1 MRLFSFLSALLIGS
15 AAIAAEVL
23 YYDTFDTP
31 ESLKRY
37 NHWCPAASGGRF
49 DFDAQEGKSK
59 PGCGYFSVSMRAA
72 LSYRLRNIDPAGG
85 LYRFSCYTKS
95 DTPGM
100 GTFSVKMYPSIN
112 RKGEV
117 IPLSSSSLP
126 VLVTK
131 DWTYQETYLRIPP
144 QGKYNLGQGL
154 GFMVQ
159 AVLQNFSGKLFIDDY
174 KVEKVASYGVWHEN
188 FTDKATAESWGLSGR
203 SNGIEG
209 VAEMK
214 YIDNGFSDPGAWQ
227 ISWKSGKSGYGVAPK
242 KPLQVKDFGSGDY
255 ALDAAIAST
264 AGAAAVLAIDVYDA
278 SGKVIESFSSDPIAV
293 NNDYKIVSLPFTL
306 RKDAAAFSPVVINS
320 GKGIVKFDNVVI
332 RKASEAEK
340 ALLERNRKAPLWS
353 IVYPFDFYS
362 YIDREEP
369 NIKLLAGRTSYIKL
383 MLAGDK
389 TLQGDTVVEVML
401 PEELEVL
408 SAQFSTYGP
417 EIPFQQL
424 RKSDAG
430 TRRYRFVN
438 PYNWA
443 KYMMRTNPNH
453 YTGLQIIVRAAD
465 KVGKVA
471 PMKTNM
477 RVGSVLGE
485 QRTLPVELVK
495 PEPEA
500 VYMPEFRIGGWGG
513 GSVLVRNAEAR
524 KELIS
529 SIVKSGITFGSVH
542 ESQYNLTE
550 DAKKLGFMPCVLV
563 HSPANANIYKGQG
576 ITDYPCRTLNDG
588 RTDKGHLALGAA
600 LNDPKFTAAYKKYIK
615 KALSLLPKT
624 GHAIVEIDIEFWGTG
639 QSHISCFHES
649 TIAEFRKWAKIDKSV
664 KLDSKI
670 ILKSYFDQWSKFRR
684 YYTVKMHKYVKDL
697 VHELRK
703 DCEFVAYDYTLNLD
717 GSEPAFAKTVPTVA
731 MDYDKGDAIDAHQVS
746 YYNYE
751 GTSFLD
757 HADNDAR
764 RFSKPVW
771 GVPYICEAL
780 PSVQQPGWSYHH
792 PSKEEV
798 RLEVLG
804 AAASGLKGF
813 AYFTG
818 KAYDASR
825 LNAINSGL
833 NAVAKYKDYYFKG
846 KRADKTVA
854 LKGMTANMR
863 YRVHEYQGR
872 KLVTIFNC
880 GKTDETV
887 TLPGGAKV
895 TVKTMDFIQQII
907 K

>member
-1 MRLFSFLSALLIGS
+1 MRLLFLFAALFAGS
-15 AAIAAEVL
+15 LALSEVL
-23 YYDTFDTP
+23 YFDTFDTP

-37 NHWCPAASGGRF
+37 NHWSPAASGGRF
-49 DFDAQEGKSK
+49 DFDAKEGKSK

-72 LSYRLRNIDPAGG
+72 LSYRLRKLDPAGG
-85 LYRFSCYTKS
+85 IYRFSCYTKS

-100 GTFSVKMYPSIN
+100 GTFTVKMYPSIN

-117 IPLSSSSLP
+117 IPLSSSSTP

-144 QGKYNLGQGL
+144 QGKYNLGQGI

-174 KVEKVASYGVWHEN
+174 KVEKVASYGIWGEN
-188 FTDKATAESWGLSGR
+188 FTDKSTAASWGLSGR

-209 VAEMK
+209 TAEMK
-214 YIDNGFSDPGAWQ
+214 YIDSGFSDPGAWQ
-227 ISWKSGKSGYGVAPK
+227 ITWKSGKSGYGVAPK
-242 KPLQVKDFGSGDY
+242 KPLQVKDFGNGDF

-264 AGAAAVLAIDVYDA
+264 AGAAAVMVVDVYDA
-278 SGKVIESFSSDPIAV
+278 AGKVIKSFSGEPVAV

-306 RKDAAAFSPVVINS
+306 DKDAVSFSPVITNS

-340 ALLERNRKAPLWS
+340 TLLERNRKAPLWS

-389 TLQGDTVVEVML
+389 TLKGDTVIDLTL

-424 RKSDAG
+424 RKSEAG
-430 TRRYRFVN
+430 TKRYRFVN

-443 KYMMRTNPNH
+443 RYMMRNNPNH

-471 PMKTNM
+471 PLKTDM
-477 RVGSVLGE
+477 RIGSVQGE
-485 QRTLPVELVK
+485 QRTLAVELVK

-550 DAKKLGFMPCVLV
+550 DAKKLGFMPGILI
-563 HSPANANIYKGQG
+563 HSPDYVNIYKGQG
-576 ITDYPCRTLNDG
+576 MTDLPMRTLNDG
-588 RTDKGHLALGAA
+588 RTDKGHIALGAA
-600 LNDPKFTAAYKKYIK
+600 LNDPKFQAAYKKHIK

-624 GHAIVEIDIEFWGTG
+624 GHCIVEIDIEFWGTG
-639 QSHISCFHES
+639 QSHISCFHPS
-649 TIAEFRKWAKIDKSV
+649 TIAEFRKWAKIGDDV

-670 ILKSYFDQWSKFRR
+670 ILKSYFNQWSKFRR
-684 YYTVKMHKYVKDL
+684 AYTVRMHKYVKEL

-717 GSEPAFAKTVPTVA
+717 GSEPAFARTVPTVA

-751 GTSFLD
+751 GVVFLD
-757 HADNDAR
+757 HADNDAKK
-764 RFSKPVW
+764 FSKPVW

-792 PSKEEV
+792 PCKEEV
-798 RLEVLG
+798 RMEVLG

-833 NAVAKYKDYYFKG
+833 NAVARYKDYYFKG
-846 KRADKTVA
+846 KRADEKVK
-854 LKGMTANMR
+854 LNGMTKDMR
-863 YRVHEYQGR
+863 YRVHEYKGK

-880 GKTDETV
+880 GKTDQTV
-887 TLPGGAKV
+887 TLPGGRKV
-895 TVKTMDFIQQII
+895 TVKTMDFVQEIT

>member
-1 MRLFSFLSALLIGS
+1 MRLFLTSCLLLTMIFNLP
-15 AAIAAEVL
+15 AEVL
-23 YYDTFDTP
+23 LHETFDDAK
-31 ESLKRY
+31 SLKKY
-37 NHWCPAASGGRF
+37 LHWTPSGSGGRF

-72 LSYRLRNIDPAGG
+72 LAYRVRKLDPSGG
-85 LYRFSCYTKS
+85 IYRFSCYVKS

-100 GTFSVKMYPSIN
+100 GTVIMKMFPSIN

-117 IPLSSSSLP
+117 VPISSASLP
-126 VLVTK
+126 LLVTR
-131 DWTYQETYLRIPP
+131 DWIYHETYLAVPP
-144 QGKYNLGQGL
+144 QGKYQAGQGL

-174 KVEKVASYGVWHEN
+174 KVEKVARYGIWQEN
-188 FTDKATAESWGLSGR
+188 FSNKSTAGSWGLSGR

-214 YIDNGFSDPGAWQ
+214 YIDNGFVDPGAWQ
-227 ISWKSGKSGYGVAPK
+227 ITWKSGKSGYGISPK
-242 KPLQVKDFGSGDY
+242 KPLQVKNFGTGDY
-255 ALDAAIAST
+255 TLDAAICST
-264 AGAAAVLAIDVYDA
+264 AGAAAVMAVDVYDA
-278 SGKVIESFSSDPIAV
+278 SGKVIESFTGEPVAV
-293 NNDYKIVSLPFTL
+293 NGDYKIVSLPFTL
-306 RKDAAAFSPVVINS
+306 NKDAVSFSPVVVNS
-320 GKGIVKFDNVVI
+320 GKGTVKFDNLVI
-332 RKASEAEK
+332 RKADGAEK

-389 TLQGDTVVEVML
+389 SLKGDTIIDVTL
-401 PEELEVL
+401 PVELEVL

-417 EIPFQQL
+417 EKPFKVLPQTD
-424 RKSDAG
+424 KSSK
-430 TRRYRFVN
+430 TYRFVN

-443 KYMMRTNPNH
+443 RYMMGNNPN
-453 YTGLQIIVRAAD
+453 YYSGLQIIVRVAN

-477 RVGSVLGE
+477 RIGSVQGE
-485 QRTLPVELVK
+485 KRILPVELVQ

-500 VYMPEFRIGGWGG
+500 EYMPEFRIGGWGG
-513 GSVLVRNAEAR
+513 GSGLVCNAQAR
-524 KELIS
+524 KELLTS
-529 SIVKSGITFGSVH
+529 MVKSGLTFGAIH
-542 ESQYNLTE
+542 ENQRAFAE
-550 DAKKLGFMPCVLV
+550 DAKKLGFMPGALV
-563 HSPANANIYKGQG
+563 HSPDYANLYKNQG

-588 RTDKGHLALGAA
+588 RVDKGHVALGAA
-600 LNDPKFTAAYKKYIK
+600 LYDSKYQQAYKKYLK
-615 KALSLLPKT
+615 KALSILPEK
-624 GHAIVEIDIEFWGTG
+624 GNCMVEIDIEFWGTG
-639 QSHISCFHES
+639 QSHISCFHPS
-649 TIAEFRKWAKIDKSV
+649 TIEAFRKWAK
-664 KLDSKI
+664 LDESIELNSQI
-670 ILKSYFDQWSKFRR
+670 IRSQYMQKWSMFRR
-684 YYTVKMHKYVKDL
+684 NFTVEMLKYVKNL

-717 GSEPAFAKTVPTVA
+717 GTEPAFAKTVPTVA
-731 MDYDKGDAIDAHQVS
+731 MDYDKADAIDAHQVS

-751 GTSFLD
+751 GVVFLD
-757 HADNDAR
+757 HADNDAKN
-764 RFSKPVW
+764 FSKPVW

-780 PSVQQPGWSYHH
+780 PSVQMPGWSYHH
-792 PSKEEV
+792 PSREEV
-798 RLEVLG
+798 RMEVLG

-818 KAYDASR
+818 KAYDATR

-846 KRADKTVA
+846 KRADEKVK
-854 LKGMTANMR
+854 LSGMTNNMR
-863 YRVHEYQGR
+863 YRVHEYKGK

-880 GKTDETV
+880 GKTARSI
-887 TLPGGAKV
+887 TLPDGKTV
-895 TVKTMDFIQQII
+895 TVKSMDFVQKII
-907 K
+907 